1 MGKIR
6 FQPPPKSLKE
16 ERDGDQIPRQVQSE
30 PIWPG
35 QSRSSLSGLCCL
47 TTALIVFTCSLIYA
61 SVYIYRYYIIPQA
74 PDQSRFQCH
83 VLYEN
88 AVSTPQRG
96 AEELEENVGIF
107 LQENYEHIS
116 VPKFSNNDAANIIHD
131 FNRGLTAYHDIAL
144 DKCYITELNSTIV
157 MPPRNLWELL
167 INVKLRTK
175 DRGVYLP
182 QTYVI
187 QEEMV
192 VTGLVSDTQQLGV
205 FIHRLCD
212 GKDTFHLKRRITRR
226 RIFRREVQSCRSI
239 RHFENTFVVET
250 LICESI

>member
-1 MGKIR
+1 
-6 FQPPPKSLKE
+6 
-16 ERDGDQIPRQVQSE
+16 
-30 PIWPG
+30 
-35 QSRSSLSGLCCL
+35 
-47 TTALIVFTCSLIYA
+47 
-61 SVYIYRYYIIPQA
+61 
-74 PDQSRFQCH
+74 
-83 VLYEN
+83 
-88 AVSTPQRG
+88 
-96 AEELEENVGIF
+96 
-107 LQENYEHIS
+107 
-116 VPKFSNNDAANIIHD
+116 
-131 FNRGLTAYHDIAL
+131 
-144 DKCYITELNSTIV
+144 

-192 VTGLVSDTQQLGV
+192 VTSLVSDTQQLGV

-226 RIFRREVQSCRSI
+226 RIFRREVQSCRSV

-250 LICESI
+250 LIFLEPQPIRNGGKISLLICAITLTCCWRLSDVTDHKLQFLRNFLIPFLIVTRSRRKSVALPGLSIIPKTPLTSSRGHQRVGMGENAGFRLSRERPLVSDQRAEWSSQ